1 MRGLLLLLLSLSIL
15 SAEIMVYASQI
26 PDSSSVRYSVQ
37 QMDVSGGH
45 LQLTLKR
52 GNTQV
57 MVTDV
62 QGFNGAASGFLSV
75 GEAGTYTLAAYERTT
90 GEYGEAEFEFTPPRP
105 APEERPPTQMIPG
118 VPDYLFWLALVIA
131 AVLVFLLIFG
141 NPMAQKPRK

>member
-26 PDSSSVRYSVQ
+26 PGSSSVRYSVQ

-52 GNTQV
+52 GDTQV

-62 QGFNGAASGFLSV
+62 QDFNGAASGFLSV
-75 GEAGTYTLAAYERTT
+75 GEAGAYTLAAYERTT
-90 GEYGEAEFEFTPPRP
+90 GEYGEAEFEFTPPRSAP
-105 APEERPPTQMIPG
+105 AERPPSQMIPG

-131 AVLVFLLIFG
+131 AVLVFILIFG
-141 NPMAQKPRK
+141 NPLAQKPKR